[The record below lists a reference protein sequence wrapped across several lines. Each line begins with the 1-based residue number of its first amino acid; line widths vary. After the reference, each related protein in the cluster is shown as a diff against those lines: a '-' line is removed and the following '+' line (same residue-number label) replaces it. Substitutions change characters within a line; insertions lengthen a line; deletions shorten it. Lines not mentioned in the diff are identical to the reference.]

1 MGLKFTNHFV
11 ASQVDTMSILSAI
24 KNCASRIK
32 TGQADPALQ
41 RWFADTSPAWKQT
54 AQQRLEQLRKIIN
67 LQEIS
72 IGVSTLADRDT
83 SENANALTGGATSIV
98 PGTNTPDPLPL
109 VQLNSAFLT
118 LPRYLPRNGG
128 AVDAGVY
135 NPNLSNNQSKFES
148 VIHELTH
155 VILSTND
162 EQLTNGDEAYGTNRA
177 LTLATQKARRSR
189 RPMRKTGAAS
199 SRSVWQVQWNLNRS
213 SRRVTSTLRHGG
225 SAVLASISSRLHA
238 RHSTAAVLIPLAMA
252 FALIT
257 ATSHLPNTAQAAEP
271 DPVVEARIQA
281 AIPEIETYIADGM
294 KAFDVPGLA
303 IGIVANDKLVYAKGF
318 GVRSR
323 PGGQSVDPH
332 TVFQIGSTTKGFLA
346 TTIALMVDR
355 GKLHWDDRAVDL
367 YPGFQLRDPWVT
379 REFRVYD
386 LLAQRSGL
394 PPYANDALGILGLEQ
409 GALIGSLRY
418 VEPVSSFR
426 STFAYTNVTHTLAGS
441 ASSPRRRALG
451 IGMRCC
457 NGNCCSRW
465 A

>member
-177 LTLATQKARRSR
+177 LTLATQS
-189 RPMRKTGAAS
+189 AA
-199 SRSVWQVQWNLNRS
+199 
-213 SRRVTSTLRHGG
+213 
-225 SAVLASISSRLHA
+225 
-238 RHSTAAVLIPLAMA
+238 
-252 FALIT
+252 
-257 ATSHLPNTAQAAEP
+257 
-271 DPVVEARIQA
+271 
-281 AIPEIETYIADGM
+281 
-294 KAFDVPGLA
+294 
-303 IGIVANDKLVYAKGF
+303 
-318 GVRSR
+318 
-323 PGGQSVDPH
+323 
-332 TVFQIGSTTKGFLA
+332 
-346 TTIALMVDR
+346 
-355 GKLHWDDRAVDL
+355 
-367 YPGFQLRDPWVT
+367 
-379 REFRVYD
+379 
-386 LLAQRSGL
+386 LAQ
-394 PPYANDALGILGLEQ
+394 
-409 GALIGSLRY
+409 
-418 VEPVSSFR
+418 
-426 STFAYTNVTHTLAGS
+426 TNAENWGCFIE
-441 ASSPRRRALG
+441 ACG
-451 IGMRCC
+451 KF
-457 NGNCCSRW
+457 NGT
-465 A
+465 